1 MAAAGSCCPLALAA
15 SIPFAIDA
23 TTGTITVSGP
33 LDREQLP
40 SEEVLLEVTVS
51 RRQQGEPHPSLP
63 GALQPTLSS
72 CPGA

>member
-1 MAAAGSCCPLALAA
+1 MAAASSCCPLVLDD
-15 SIPFAIDA
+15 SVIFAIDA

-51 RRQQGEPHPSLP
+51 RRQQGDPHPLP
-63 GALQPTLSS
+63 LRGLT
-72 CPGA
+72 